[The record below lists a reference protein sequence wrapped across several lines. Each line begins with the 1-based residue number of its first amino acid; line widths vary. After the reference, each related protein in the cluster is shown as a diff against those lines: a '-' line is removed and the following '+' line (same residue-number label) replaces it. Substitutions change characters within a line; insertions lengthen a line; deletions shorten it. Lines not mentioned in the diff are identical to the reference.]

1 MTNKNNYPKLILLD
15 GDQYCFKVAAA
26 LEKAVDWGDGIHTIF
41 SDDREGVVTLEKAIS
56 DIFQRL
62 EGDAITIALSSP
74 KNFRKKLDASYKD
87 NRRDMRKPLIYAAMR
102 DFMVKSYPCKEVDW
116 LEADDVMGIMATNP
130 KESRDIVLV
139 SDDKDMMQIPG
150 TLYRPASSTLMNITP
165 EEGFRFHMYQTLV
178 GDRADNY
185 PGCPKIGEAKAKR
198 ILDDTP
204 VGDLWAAV
212 VDAFKSQK
220 LTEEDALLQAR
231 LSKILQFENFNIKE
245 RKVKLWQP
253 KA

>member
-1 MTNKNNYPKLILLD
+1 MTKKGKYPRVLLVD
-15 GDQYCFKVAAA
+15 GDQYCYKVAAA
-26 LEKAVDWGDGIHTIF
+26 LEKAVDWGDGIHTIH
-41 SDDREGVVTLEKAIS
+41 SDDREGITTLDKAIT
-56 DIFQRL
+56 DLYERL
-62 EGDAITIALSSP
+62 EAGGIIIALSSD
-74 KNFRKKLDASYKD
+74 KNFRKKLDKSYKD

-102 DFMVKSYPCKEVDW
+102 EYMIKTHTCKQVDW

-130 KESRDIVLV
+130 KEQRELVLV

-150 TLYRPASSTLMNITP
+150 LLYRPASNELKHITS

-198 ILDDTP
+198 ILDAP
-204 VGDLWAAV
+204 VGELWDRV
-212 VDAFKSQK
+212 VEAYKSQK

-231 LSKILQFENFNIKE
+231 LSKILQFNDYDLKQK
-245 RKVKLWQP
+245 KVKLWKP
-253 KA
+253 R